1 VVVGGAVYLTS
12 PDFISVLFFHPI
24 GQMMLVGSAMWML
37 MGVMVMKKMINF
49 DF

>member
-1 VVVGGAVYLTS
+1 MVYITS
-12 PDFISVLFFHPI
+12 PDYITLLFTEPVGHF
-24 GQMMLVGSAMWML
+24 MLACSAGWMF